1 LSEKEIIWQQ
11 KLLSA
16 VDFFSNNA
24 KCVPEKRTKR
34 AAKGITSTL
43 MDKLLAERH
52 KEIKGFDVSS
62 TE

>member
-1 LSEKEIIWQQ
+1 MQ
-11 KLLSA
+11 
-16 VDFFSNNA
+16 N
-24 KCVPEKRTKR
+24 VPVKRTKR